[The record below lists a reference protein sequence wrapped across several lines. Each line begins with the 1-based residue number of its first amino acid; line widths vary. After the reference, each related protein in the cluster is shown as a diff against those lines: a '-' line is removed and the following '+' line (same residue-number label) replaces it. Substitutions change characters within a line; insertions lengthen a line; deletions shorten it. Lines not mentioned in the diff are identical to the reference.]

1 MLTGE
6 MKRGWPIV
14 HSVSLNKALSLFQNE
29 ITSELAGS
37 TATKHTLQLC
47 YTSTAEKRRSQVTN
61 SQQLD
66 FLASFAEFK
75 ERRESLAIKEKNRN
89 KRVELEVWLAKDF
102 GLQLGQLLEML

>member
-14 HSVSLNKALSLFQNE
+14 HSVSLSKALSLFQNE

-47 YTSTAEKRRSQVTN
+47 YTPLQRNVARR
-61 SQQLD
+61 
-66 FLASFAEFK
+66 
-75 ERRESLAIKEKNRN
+75 
-89 KRVELEVWLAKDF
+89 
-102 GLQLGQLLEML
+102 